1 MVDPTKVFYII
12 QVLKGYGKLGFRI
25 DSRLPI
31 TLPILTRLLMAAP
44 HCTGTSYD
52 QYRFQA
58 MCGLAFFAFLRIGE
72 ITATSKQSP
81 IPLCLNQLTKL
92 LRGGDHEVIGFKLTF
107 TDYKHHYNQRP
118 FSMVI
123 YCQPSHRPCPVK
135 LLCRYLAC
143 RGNSAGPIF
152 ITAAGAAVSRNMF
165 AKQLN
170 DCLKFCD
177 LNPYKSHSFRIG
189 AASFAAEHGVSD
201 AQIRILGR
209 WKSNAFHKYIR
220 VQTLA
225 TT

>member
-1 MVDPTKVFYII
+1 M
-12 QVLKGYGKLGFRI
+12 LKGYGKLGFRI

-44 HCTGTSYD
+44 HCIGTSYD

-177 LNPYKSHSFRIG
+177 LNPSVYKSHSFRIG
-189 AASFAAEHGVSD
+189 AASLAAEHGVSD

-220 VQTLA
+220 VQTL
-225 TT
+225 TTT